1 MPYEVEL
8 PDGTIIQGI
17 PDDMPRSEVRKRI
30 LKAYPQFATEEDK
43 VPSPAPAPVVTET
56 EPAPAPVTPTAE
68 AEVEEQVPESELGVQ
83 GVSDLDAL
91 IPAGAEEKAKS
102 VLDTLTGILEEPLA
116 ASALPPALRFLAPT
130 TEEDISSRAIIERG
144 VLSRVR
150 AASDFFGAGSEFSN
164 AIEKR
169 KEEVSKLISAAS
181 QGRLEEASRIMEE
194 AEGKGGKAELV
205 AALKAFA
212 SAPGEIVGEALATT
226 IPDLIAIAAAAPLGA
241 GAAVGTAVTLGATS
255 GLGIVKGA
263 IYDEVE
269 AALIKQGSSPEEA
282 EKRAKVAQ
290 EYFGKNYKEIL
301 AGGGLGILATLT
313 GLEKGV
319 MAPIIQNSV
328 SKSIARKIA
337 EGAVKE
343 GVPEFLQGA
352 EEQLARNLALSREGI
367 ETDPLKG
374 VVGAG
379 TLEGLA
385 GSTLG
390 AAGEVALS
398 REATEEQAT
407 YDARKRDFN
416 KEVNE
421 VTDVEFNEILGGSPD
436 DVDTTIAELE
446 FDDPDREGLEPSVP
460 LLGGPE
466 PEPKLLEG
474 PTPEPEE
481 TDGARLGDVEPTP
494 VKPRDTKGRVDDTV
508 KESEPDYESR
518 TGLLDGSIFTGE
530 ISDVLAEEK
539 LKLQLKMVGP
549 ARSGFTD
556 QVKRLQEKENR
567 LVEVMKDF
575 ELRRYPSG
583 RVGPS
588 LMRDLVDRIR
598 PSVVREMGL
607 KTNRE
612 LDDLNLRSTRGA
624 KEKESKYKNTLQER
638 VFEGMGFV
646 TGYEGGVNRA
656 IRKHTKYL
664 IDNYGDSSGRINDFR
679 VDNLKEAFSSL
690 DPLADLQPIDD
701 QVYKNLV
708 TPLPLIGTATR
719 EYVNRSRRKDT
730 APIEPATRALV
741 DLLNKMSDLKN
752 ARNTLINF
760 VDKEAKRLRSLKP
773 AAYGES
779 NNVVYKGR
787 AGNRYDAARTARK
800 HLQDLIDDYEKIGTV
815 EIPQLA
821 DRLQKTLDGEV
832 PNPIQDFVAEVTKES
847 LSNIKEGDTVT
858 FYRTLDKSNPEEG
871 TVLSVLPRAFLINPK
886 GEPPSV
892 RFPVP
897 KKQVQLKESPSDEPM
912 YSALSGK
919 GGRTV
924 VIKAKPQT
932 EKLLE
937 LQGPDIYAGRIV
949 DTIAKE
955 TMQNSADA
963 IESAQK
969 LGIIKEGKFSFE
981 IDKEARTITIK
992 DNGVGM
998 STQIIQDAFISIG
1011 GSDKQNL
1018 SAEESKGGK
1027 GLAKMGILGA
1037 ATDFDLTS
1045 VHTAEKTDKV
1055 DKNNEPIYK
1064 RKKFPTKTI
1073 IKNQDPRA
1081 AMAGQPVVATEIS
1094 EDVSVSETGSTL
1106 LIRMPEEYKEDEL
1119 YLFSPNEIL
1128 EKPLFGDIEVELNGR
1143 VLPTGKHFPFDKYQ
1157 KPLEVEFKWG
1167 KADIYL
1173 SKQKQRRPSHSVL
1186 ISGIYQFDI
1195 NSSAGLSKYR
1205 KKSVVGG
1212 EIQFDSKDVPYNI
1225 IINIK
1230 AFYRPGDPKGPYPIS
1245 NNRQDYNPKIEKDI
1259 QALNAYIVKIYQGEY
1274 AANLKDNFKDIVSL
1288 PTIPIEDEFDL
1299 NDSTRQKLSE
1309 KYEAAAKAF
1318 AKNKKSK
1325 KELDAEVEKIK
1336 KARPTKVVIS
1346 NNTVTDTK
1354 TKKVYIDEKQLEAT
1368 FKAKTDAPKVADFDV
1383 IFEGKTEDKPIF
1395 HNNTNMVFDPQK
1407 DEDKEAM
1414 LFFSKLG
1421 SIFIDIKNT
1430 VYELYSEGKLI
1441 GNYRPLAPGS
1451 LHYVGIS
1458 IDKKYAGVNI
1468 VKPYKAVFLN
1478 PLGSHT
1484 PDESDMFVIMND
1496 YFTTMVHELAHVAVR
1511 SHDADFVAAMAN
1523 ITRELVRA
1531 GKEDYY
1537 KTAIYAAIADHG
1549 EALLKLRRKFD
1560 EFETVNRFTSLE
1572 DFEEATASRRPE
1584 DREVGGEDAI
1594 LPSRSRR
1601 EPRGIGDDDP
1611 VSFGPESRDPGTVP
1625 EDRGGRRGRAS
1636 RPVEIVDTPSGL
1648 ETLGSELGDR
1658 PVFKDIKFFLQNVLF
1673 GKEPY
1678 PAEGF
1683 RKGLFKLL
1691 SARQMDEV
1699 MPKVLIGDSG
1709 VPQKLKF
1716 MQVALRLA
1724 GDDIPNF
1731 RTNIIREGTK
1741 VNDILAKIATGP
1753 NGVKIIERLG
1763 AVAIEATSK
1772 SQDPT
1777 VEADRDAN
1785 PQLAEA
1791 YDNLPNDAKRAFVGM
1806 KRFYKNQINGLKE
1819 DLIRMATRFID
1830 RSTPEGE
1837 ASFAESVRDIEEQ
1850 FREIDRFQP
1859 YFPLKRFG
1867 DFWLQ
1872 IGDNADPDKKFFVF
1886 ESELRR
1892 DRIKE
1897 EYKQYLR
1904 EQHSFGDRYQPVISG
1919 NQFLQDVLM
1928 QQVVPHSSEFI
1939 TRLERIVD
1947 RVAANPM
1954 VGDVDSFKNKV
1965 KESIR
1970 QISYLLAASGSFKKM
1985 FLNRKAIQGAS
1996 TDIQRVFSSSV
2007 INIAYQ
2013 RARIRYFTEWNDN
2026 LVKANEIITNRI
2038 EQDTPQQKVL
2048 RSMLIELQERT
2059 DQVLSLTPTTGWHK
2073 LSNAITNTVFYWFLT
2088 APGSALVNIF
2098 GMTNVSLPAI
2108 GARYGMIPATKK
2120 FMSYAMRFGY
2130 RPDFMFTVDPDVRGI
2145 PLTPSVSG
2153 VGVKFVSPHKKYAES
2168 LPPLQQ
2174 QVLKDLENHIDASFA
2189 YDAANLSE
2197 RPVDLYASPFEKTT
2211 RFLAALFHNS
2221 EKFNRT
2227 VVGLATF
2234 DLAYEKYAGGR
2245 ERVRELAET
2254 GGTNLNAY
2262 NLAVEEAKYM
2272 MYKTLGDFTP
2282 SGKAPVLTHPL
2293 GKVMLQFKGVSL
2305 FLTFNNLR
2313 DAKVGL
2319 LKMSG
2324 DPSVK
2329 ELRQKLLERGDLSE
2343 EEVEDNVTEYKMNQD
2358 RSFQEMR
2365 KRLFLTSVFSILM
2378 AGAKGFAFY
2387 GLFKALYELIKYLY
2401 EDDEDEAP
2409 IPLFAE
2415 DFDTVVYEGLKD
2427 ALGSMGVGE
2436 EARTS
2441 LASAFMRGAIEEYT
2455 GLGIQERIS
2464 LNIPDLWVR
2473 DSVYTRSAEET
2484 LREQVLSNLGP
2495 SFSLASNFA
2504 KAVDSFNQGKYLRAF
2519 EDAAPAILK
2528 GPLMA
2533 GRYAQEDGVKT
2544 RTLNTMLRKD
2554 ELSTGDYILRS
2565 IGVAP
2570 TKVARETEKR
2580 RKKFK
2585 AIARVRNEK
2594 SNILA
2599 SYTTA
2604 TILDDGDMYQKAEQK
2619 RMLFNEKYPDFGIE
2633 DSEVTDSVNKALQYR
2648 EQAADLGGIKPEEE
2662 TFTST
2667 IKGVGE

>member
-1 MPYEVEL
+1 M
-8 PDGTIIQGI
+8 G
-17 PDDMPRSEVRKRI
+17 
-30 LKAYPQFATEEDK
+30 
-43 VPSPAPAPVVTET
+43 
-56 EPAPAPVTPTAE
+56 
-68 AEVEEQVPESELGVQ
+68 
-83 GVSDLDAL
+83 
-91 IPAGAEEKAKS
+91 
-102 VLDTLTGILEEPLA
+102 
-116 ASALPPALRFLAPT
+116 
-130 TEEDISSRAIIERG
+130 
-144 VLSRVR
+144 
-150 AASDFFGAGSEFSN
+150 GSE
-164 AIEKR
+164 K
-169 KEEVSKLISAAS
+169 
-181 QGRLEEASRIMEE
+181 QG
-194 AEGKGGKAELV
+194 
-205 AALKAFA
+205 
-212 SAPGEIVGEALATT
+212 
-226 IPDLIAIAAAAPLGA
+226 LGA
-241 GAAVGTAVTLGATS
+241 
-255 GLGIVKGA
+255 
-263 IYDEVE
+263 D
-269 AALIKQGSSPEEA
+269 
-282 EKRAKVAQ
+282 
-290 EYFGKNYKEIL
+290 
-301 AGGGLGILATLT
+301 
-313 GLEKGV
+313 
-319 MAPIIQNSV
+319 
-328 SKSIARKIA
+328 
-337 EGAVKE
+337 
-343 GVPEFLQGA
+343 
-352 EEQLARNLALSREGI
+352 
-367 ETDPLKG
+367 
-374 VVGAG
+374 
-379 TLEGLA
+379 
-385 GSTLG
+385 
-390 AAGEVALS
+390 
-398 REATEEQAT
+398 
-407 YDARKRDFN
+407 
-416 KEVNE
+416 
-421 VTDVEFNEILGGSPD
+421 
-436 DVDTTIAELE
+436 
-446 FDDPDREGLEPSVP
+446 
-460 LLGGPE
+460 
-466 PEPKLLEG
+466 
-474 PTPEPEE
+474 
-481 TDGARLGDVEPTP
+481 
-494 VKPRDTKGRVDDTV
+494 
-508 KESEPDYESR
+508 
-518 TGLLDGSIFTGE
+518 
-530 ISDVLAEEK
+530 
-539 LKLQLKMVGP
+539 
-549 ARSGFTD
+549 
-556 QVKRLQEKENR
+556 
-567 LVEVMKDF
+567 
-575 ELRRYPSG
+575 
-583 RVGPS
+583 
-588 LMRDLVDRIR
+588 
-598 PSVVREMGL
+598 
-607 KTNRE
+607 
-612 LDDLNLRSTRGA
+612 
-624 KEKESKYKNTLQER
+624 
-638 VFEGMGFV
+638 
-646 TGYEGGVNRA
+646 
-656 IRKHTKYL
+656 
-664 IDNYGDSSGRINDFR
+664 
-679 VDNLKEAFSSL
+679 
-690 DPLADLQPIDD
+690 
-701 QVYKNLV
+701 
-708 TPLPLIGTATR
+708 
-719 EYVNRSRRKDT
+719 
-730 APIEPATRALV
+730 
-741 DLLNKMSDLKN
+741 
-752 ARNTLINF
+752 
-760 VDKEAKRLRSLKP
+760 
-773 AAYGES
+773 
-779 NNVVYKGR
+779 
-787 AGNRYDAARTARK
+787 
-800 HLQDLIDDYEKIGTV
+800 
-815 EIPQLA
+815 
-821 DRLQKTLDGEV
+821 
-832 PNPIQDFVAEVTKES
+832 
-847 LSNIKEGDTVT
+847 
-858 FYRTLDKSNPEEG
+858 
-871 TVLSVLPRAFLINPK
+871 
-886 GEPPSV
+886 
-892 RFPVP
+892 
-897 KKQVQLKESPSDEPM
+897 
-912 YSALSGK
+912 
-919 GGRTV
+919 
-924 VIKAKPQT
+924 
-932 EKLLE
+932 
-937 LQGPDIYAGRIV
+937 
-949 DTIAKE
+949 
-955 TMQNSADA
+955 
-963 IESAQK
+963 
-969 LGIIKEGKFSFE
+969 
-981 IDKEARTITIK
+981 
-992 DNGVGM
+992 
-998 STQIIQDAFISIG
+998 
-1011 GSDKQNL
+1011 
-1018 SAEESKGGK
+1018 ESKGGK

-1037 ATDFDLTS
+1037 AESFDLTT
-1045 VHTAEKTDKV
+1045 VHTAEKTGEV
-1055 DKNNEPIYK
+1055 DKDGRAIYR
-1064 RKKFPTKTI
+1064 RKKTPSKTI
-1073 IKNQDPRA
+1073 IKGENPKK
-1081 AMAGQPVVATEIS
+1081 AMTGTPVTFEEITKGIKF
-1094 EDVSVSETGSTL
+1094 SETGSTL
-1106 LIRMPEEYKEDEL
+1106 VLKFPKKYRDFNIYFDGYMPVL
-1119 YLFSPNEIL
+1119 SR
-1128 EKPLFGDIEVELNGR
+1128 PLFGNIEVLANEEA
-1143 VLPTGKHFPFDKYQ
+1143 LPTGKNFPFDKYQ
-1157 KPLEVEFKWG
+1157 EPLNVTFDWGEAEIYFSNAKKKKPT
-1167 KADIYL
+1167 
-1173 SKQKQRRPSHSVL
+1173 HTVL
-1186 ISGIYQFDI
+1186 ISGIYQFDVTQ
-1195 NSSAGLSKYR
+1195 STEGDALT
-1205 KKSVVGG
+1205 
-1212 EIQFDSKDVPYNI
+1212 FDDKPIPYDI
-1225 IINIK
+1225 IINLK
-1230 AFYRPGDPKGPYPIS
+1230 AKYAPGDTEGPYPI
-1245 NNRQDYNPKIEKDI
+1245 NNSRENYNPNLKKDI
-1259 QALNAYIVKIYQGEY
+1259 KALNAYIKQIYYGEY
-1274 AANLKDNFKDIVSL
+1274 ALEQRDNFKDIISL
-1288 PTIPIEDEFDL
+1288 PIQEIEDEFDL
-1299 NDSTRQKLSE
+1299 NDSSRKRLE
-1309 KYEAAAKAF
+1309 DKYEDAAKAF
-1318 AKNKKSK
+1318 AKNKEAEK
-1325 KELDAEVEKIK
+1325 KAKAEVEKVK
-1336 KARPTKVVIS
+1336 KSRPKQVVIS
-1346 NNTVTDTK
+1346 NNQV
-1354 TKKVYIDEKQLEAT
+1354 IDKNTQKIVVSEKQVEAS
-1368 FKAKTDAPKVADFDV
+1368 FKAQKAAPTPADFDV

-1407 DEDKEAM
+1407 NAEDKEAI

-1430 VYELYSEGKLI
+1430 VYELYSEGKLR
-1441 GNYRPLAPGS
+1441 GNYGPLAPGS

-1511 SHDADFVAAMAN
+1511 SHDANFVAAMAN

-1549 EALLKLRRKFD
+1549 ETLLKLRSKFD
-1560 EFETVNRFTSLE
+1560 EFQTVNRFSSLE
-1572 DFEEATASRRPE
+1572 DTDEAVAARRPE

-1594 LPSRSRR
+1594 RPSRSRR

-1648 ETLGSELGDR
+1648 EALGSALGDR
-1658 PVFKDIKFFLQNVLF
+1658 PAFKDVKFFLQNVLF

-1731 RTNIIREGTK
+1731 RTDIIREGTK
-1741 VNDILAKIATGP
+1741 TNDILSKIATGP
-1753 NGVKIIERLG
+1753 NGVRIIERLG

-1777 VEADRDAN
+1777 VEEDRDAN

-1837 ASFAESVRDIEEQ
+1837 ASFVESVRDIEEQ

-1867 DFWLQ
+1867 EFWLQ

-1892 DRIKE
+1892 DRVKAEFKDYLTE
-1897 EYKQYLR
+1897 EGSD
-1904 EQHSFGDRYQPVISG
+1904 EPVISG

-1947 RVAANPM
+1947 RVAANPR
-1954 VGDVDSFKNKV
+1954 VSSVDQFRDKV
-1965 KESIR
+1965 KDDIR
-1970 QISYLLAASGSFKKM
+1970 QIAYLLAASGSFKKM

-1996 TDIQRVFSSSV
+1996 TDMQRVFSSSV

-2108 GARYGMIPATKK
+2108 GARYGMTKATKK

-2245 ERVRELAET
+2245 DRVRELAET

-2262 NLAVEEAKYM
+2262 NLAIEEAKYM

-2329 ELRQKLLERGDLSE
+2329 ALRQKLLERGDLSE

-2365 KRLFLTSVFSILM
+2365 KRLVLTSAFSVLM

-2544 RTLNTMLRKD
+2544 RTLNTMLRKE

-2580 RKKFK
+2580 RKMFK
-2585 AIARVRNEK
+2585 ALAPVRNEK

-2619 RMLFNEKYPDFGIE
+2619 RMLFNQKYPDFGIE